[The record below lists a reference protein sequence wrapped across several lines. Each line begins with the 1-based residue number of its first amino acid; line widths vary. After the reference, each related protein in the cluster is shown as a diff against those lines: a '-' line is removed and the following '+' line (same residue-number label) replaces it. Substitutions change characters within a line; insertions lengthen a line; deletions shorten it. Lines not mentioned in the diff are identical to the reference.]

1 MKVFDG
7 SEITDPVVVSNT
19 FWSTLLSKLP
29 YFLAAEILATIA
41 FLAIAS
47 VVASQG
53 KFLTDNLVTPE
64 TQKPKKFKR
73 LNDVSTPVQ
82 LDFTKLFLCV
92 IIDIIGSSNEAIP
105 IVGEVVDVI
114 YAPIAALLLRQLFSG
129 SNVVFLLEFAEEIL
143 PFTDILPLAT
153 ICWVVEAF
161 FGRGSLARA
170 LRIGIYAPDA
180 KAANNYID
188 DKPID
193 VKVKL
198 KPPAPVQPNKQEEKD
213 SKM

>member
-1 MKVFDG
+1 MKVVDG

-114 YAPIAALLLRQLFSG
+114 YAPIPAARNCRFC
-129 SNVVFLLEFAEEIL
+129 VVASWRSTCNLQ
-143 PFTDILPLAT
+143 
-153 ICWVVEAF
+153 
-161 FGRGSLARA
+161 FGWINELG
-170 LRIGIYAPDA
+170 
-180 KAANNYID
+180 N
-188 DKPID
+188 
-193 VKVKL
+193 
-198 KPPAPVQPNKQEEKD
+198 
-213 SKM
+213 